1 MGIPD
6 LSLEGKVAVVTG
18 GRQGIGKA
26 IALTL
31 AEAGADVVVCGRTLP
46 DLEKVAEEIRAL
58 GRRSLAVQ
66 TDVSR
71 KSEVDNLVQRVE
83 DELGTIDILVNNAGI
98 SGRATLFEAS
108 EDEWDRVMDV
118 NLRGC
123 YLCSQAV
130 GKGMI
135 ERKKG
140 NIISIASTDGLSA
153 ETLRMPYNISKAG
166 VVMLTRVLARQLSS
180 YGIRVNAI
188 APGWI
193 RTEMTRLLWD
203 YPERLK
209 LVEAEIPLGRIA
221 EPGEMAGVALFLAS
235 EASSYITG
243 HTIVADGGMLA

>member
-83 DELGTIDILVNNAGI
+83 DELGYTWDDIAHFKEQG
-98 SGRATLFEAS
+98 
-108 EDEWDRVMDV
+108 
-118 NLRGC
+118 
-123 YLCSQAV
+123 
-130 GKGMI
+130 
-135 ERKKG
+135 
-140 NIISIASTDGLSA
+140 
-153 ETLRMPYNISKAG
+153 
-166 VVMLTRVLARQLSS
+166 
-180 YGIRVNAI
+180 AI
-188 APGWI
+188 A
-193 RTEMTRLLWD
+193 
-203 YPERLK
+203 
-209 LVEAEIPLGRIA
+209 
-221 EPGEMAGVALFLAS
+221 
-235 EASSYITG
+235 
-243 HTIVADGGMLA
+243 